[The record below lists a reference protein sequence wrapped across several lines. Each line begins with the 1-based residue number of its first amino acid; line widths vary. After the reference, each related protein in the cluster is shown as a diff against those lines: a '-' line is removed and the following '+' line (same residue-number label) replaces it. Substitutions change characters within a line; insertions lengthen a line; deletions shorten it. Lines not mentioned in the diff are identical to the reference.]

1 MSAIPILF
9 TKIHRALLQDCKIIG
24 ELIGQKILITEFP
37 AFLSL
42 AHTAERGEI
51 SRRSFQIATY
61 SLCGFANLP
70 SIGIQILLYIIYV
83 YILLYSGIQ
92 IGGFGAMAPER
103 KSDIAQIAL
112 RAMLGGCWVSF
123 LNACIAGVLIEI
135 E

>member
-42 AHTAERGEI
+42 ADYAERGEI

-70 SIGIQILLYIIYV
+70 SIGIQILLYILYIYI
-83 YILLYSGIQ
+83 YIYIIIFRYSDRGIWSH
-92 IGGFGAMAPER
+92 GA
-103 KSDIAQIAL
+103 
-112 RAMLGGCWVSF
+112 RAEV
-123 LNACIAGVLIEI
+123 
-135 E
+135 

>member
-70 SIGIQILLYIIYV
+70 SIGIQI
-83 YILLYSGIQ
+83 
-92 IGGFGAMAPER
+92 GGFGAMAPER

>member
-1 MSAIPILF
+1 MVGPPSRGPTIIQ
-9 TKIHRALLQDCKIIG
+9 LQDCKIIG

-42 AHTAERGEI
+42 ADYAERGEI
-51 SRRSFQIATY
+51 SQRSFQIATY
-61 SLCGFANLP
+61 ALCGFANLP
-70 SIGIQILLYIIYV
+70 SI
-83 YILLYSGIQ
+83 GIQ

-123 LNACIAGVLIEI
+123 LNACIAGVLIE
-135 E
+135 